1 MKLSDIWRGR
11 KLDEVAVPSRGEEVV
26 TTGGEEVRW
35 IPVSAIVAS
44 PFQARRRVEEES
56 LQELAASIET
66 HGVLQ
71 PIIVRPVGE
80 RFELIVGERRWHA
93 CRRLG
98 WSQIPAIIRPVDD
111 QAAAEAVLIENL
123 QRRDLD
129 PIDEARGFKRVLE
142 QFSLTQQALAQR
154 LGCTQSAVAN
164 KLRLL
169 KLPESVQEQ
178 VSQGLLSER
187 HARALLRLEDPA
199 RQEELARWAVE
210 NQVTVRQLEARV
222 EGTRRRKT
230 GNQRR
235 VIRVYKDLRMFFNS
249 LDALVKQL
257 REAGVPVEM
266 ERNESADAVEI
277 RLRIPA
283 SKR

>member
-1 MKLSDIWRGR
+1 MKLSDIWRSRKHPEAAEFPGR
-11 KLDEVAVPSRGEEVV
+11 TQEL
-26 TTGGEEVRW
+26 TTGGEEVQW
-35 IPVSAIVAS
+35 IPITAIDTS

-71 PIIVRPVGE
+71 PIIVRPVGD
-80 RFELIVGERRWHA
+80 RFELIVGERRWQA
-93 CRRLG
+93 CQRLG
-98 WSQIPAIIRPVDD
+98 WSQIPAIVRAVDD

-129 PIDEARGFKRVLE
+129 PIDEAYGFKTVLE
-142 QFSLTQQALAQR
+142 RFSLTQQALAER

-169 KLPESVQEQ
+169 KLPEAVQEQ
-178 VSQGLLSER
+178 VSRGLLSER
-187 HARALLRLEDPA
+187 HARALLRLEDA
-199 RQEELARWAVE
+199 QRQEELARWAVE
-210 NQVTVRQLEARV
+210 NQVTVRQLEARID
-222 EGTRRRKT
+222 GSLSRKS
-230 GNQRR
+230 GQKRR

-257 REAGVPVEM
+257 REAGVAVEM
-266 ERNESADAVEI
+266 ERNEDADSVEI

>member
-1 MKLSDIWRGR
+1 
-11 KLDEVAVPSRGEEVV
+11 
-26 TTGGEEVRW
+26 
-35 IPVSAIVAS
+35 
-44 PFQARRRVEEES
+44 
-56 LQELAASIET
+56 
-66 HGVLQ
+66 
-71 PIIVRPVGE
+71 
-80 RFELIVGERRWHA
+80 
-93 CRRLG
+93 
-98 WSQIPAIIRPVDD
+98 
-111 QAAAEAVLIENL
+111 
-123 QRRDLD
+123 
-129 PIDEARGFKRVLE
+129 
-142 QFSLTQQALAQR
+142 
-154 LGCTQSAVAN
+154 
-164 KLRLL
+164 
-169 KLPESVQEQ
+169 EQ